1 MLCEGCSLKQQ
12 IQSKRCILNQ
22 TVLEKELDLT
32 DQAVLQISEELDQL
46 IVSCLKC
53 QNNLTK
59 CNNYIKQGG
68 LINGK

>member
-1 MLCEGCSLKQQ
+1 MLCEGCRLKQQ

-22 TVLEKELDLT
+22 KVLEKGLNLT
-32 DQAVLQISEELDQL
+32 DQAVLQISQELDQL

-59 CNNYIKQGG
+59 NNKYI
-68 LINGK
+68 